1 MRRRWSSV
9 LWMAFWLL
17 TLGGCA
23 SWSSLPPSSQPYFV
37 VKPGDAKLF
46 HGLAKKQDGVVARCT
61 EQNSCDHAYFMRALI
76 GLYESRETASK
87 YFQKVIAVAPK
98 GQLAVSSKLWL
109 HLLRQHPFVSERSW
123 FDSVMAAPA
132 VSESQITLGRTSERL
147 VRDLL
152 DREVMIQQLRAIK
165 DADAQ
170 VLASL
175 QRELAERE
183 RKLEALIEKEDSL
196 KAQADPATVQS
207 LQKQLSERD
216 KKIDELS
223 SQLEALKRIDQEM
236 REKVRPIR
244 PPSNVLPPPTLEPA
258 NPANP

>member
-1 MRRRWSSV
+1 MRRLRSTV
-9 LWMAFWLL
+9 LWMALGLL

-37 VKPGDAKLF
+37 VDPGDAKIF
-46 HGLAKKQDGVVARCT
+46 HSLAKKQDGLVARCG
-61 EQNSCDHAYFMRALI
+61 EKNSCDHAYFTRALI

-87 YFQKVIAVAPK
+87 YFQKVIAIAPK

-109 HLLRQHPFVSERSW
+109 RLLQQPPFVSDRSW

-132 VSESQITLGRTSERL
+132 VSDSQITLGKTSDRL

-165 DADAQ
+165 DSDDQA
-170 VLASL
+170 LETL

-183 RKLEALIEKEDSL
+183 RKIDALNDKKDSP
-196 KAQADPATVQS
+196 KAPADPTTVLS

-244 PPSNVLPPPTLEPA
+244 PPSTVLPPPTLDPA
-258 NPANP
+258 NP